1 MVSCEPPWQV
11 IECSICEKARPG
23 YEEEEVAAAKAQK
36 GQATFAAPE
45 AACKKQ
51 GRIDHLT
58 ETISVADLG
67 RFLKN
72 ITLHGFM
79 DVDDHFNLWI
89 MDRWLQPRQ
98 NAMAAFLGTG
108 AASAAPSVAQVL
120 VGW

>member
-1 MVSCEPPWQV
+1 
-11 IECSICEKARPG
+11 
-23 YEEEEVAAAKAQK
+23 
-36 GQATFAAPE
+36 
-45 AACKKQ
+45 
-51 GRIDHLT
+51 LT

-98 NAMAAFLGTG
+98 NAMAAFLATG